1 VPHATWSTCGDAE
14 CLRVLGVGPGA
25 RIAVW
30 PSSALGRAGA
40 PPSTAGTVVVDGDD
54 LCFVPT
60 FSFVEGSAYTVVVDG
75 SLTIELVRPLSRR
88 PPTAEVVD
96 IRPAVEQV
104 PRNLLR
110 LYVEFNVPMSERQVG
125 SHLAVVDDDGRP
137 LAHAILVVV
146 DELWDRERRRV
157 TVLLDPSRIKRG
169 LVPHRTLGYPLRIGE
184 PFRVVVGEGFRDATG
199 TPLRR
204 SAERRYLVG
213 PDQRGVVDP
222 TAWTLGE
229 PLAGTRDPVVAT
241 FDRALDEVLLSRF
254 VRVERDGEAPVP
266 GRAAVGPGAR
276 SWCFVPDRPWAAADH
291 RLAIDARLEDL
302 AGNSV
307 AREFDRDLTG
317 ASAVPDG
324 LPPGRVDV
332 GFCPGSARPQ

>member
-1 VPHATWSTCGDAE
+1 VPIS
-14 CLRVLGVGPGA
+14 
-25 RIAVW
+25 
-30 PSSALGRAGA
+30 
-40 PPSTAGTVVVDGDD
+40 
-54 LCFVPT
+54 
-60 FSFVEGSAYTVVVDG
+60 EG
-75 SLTIELVRPLSRR
+75 
-88 PPTAEVVD
+88 
-96 IRPAVEQV
+96 
-104 PRNLLR
+104 
-110 LYVEFNVPMSERQVG
+110 QVG
-125 SHLAVVDDDGRP
+125 SQLSVVDDDGRP
-137 LAHAILVVV
+137 LSHALLVVD

-169 LVPHRTLGYPLRIGE
+169 LVPHRTLGYPLRVGE
-184 PFRVVVGEGFRDATG
+184 PFRVVVGVGLCDATG

-254 VRVERDGEAPVP
+254 VRVEGPAEAPVT

-307 AREFDRDLTG
+307 AREFDRDVTG
-317 ASAVPDG
+317 VSAVPDG

-332 GFCPGSARPQ
+332 GFRPGSARPQ